1 MKGMRILYALT
12 AVVLFAGCFKEV
24 SYKTSY
30 VLKPL
35 VQELSG
41 DPTQAVAGVK
51 AYAYAADTSLYTV
64 STYED
69 ALNGVITSREN
80 PSEKISTPSATGE
93 AWDQEGTEGWVRMEL
108 TRPTQMIV
116 AVDPSHRLYAYT
128 QQTLT
133 ETLPNLYVSLVFK
146 PWKEG
151 NFYAEGNWQFYNEF
165 YVPPVTLDCYVD
177 PQVELSEGAA
187 PTSIETV
194 KVYAYAVDTTAWFL
208 ASYDDAV
215 AGVLTSKADTTVTR
229 SNPNFQGYL
238 DSTSG
243 LYRMEVTT
251 EQLMLVV
258 VDRTDRLYAYSQR
271 TVDLT
276 GASPTY
282 PLLFRPWKQLW
293 IERDETD
300 GWTLVNPA
308 HAPEE
313 GQSQPQT

>member
-1 MKGMRILYALT
+1 MKGARILYALT
-12 AVVLFAGCFKEV
+12 AAALFAGCFKEV
-24 SYKTSY
+24 SFRTTY

-35 VQELSG
+35 MQELSG
-41 DPTQAVAGVK
+41 DPTQAISGVK
-51 AYAYAADTSLYTV
+51 AYAFAADTSHYKV
-64 STYED
+64 ASYED
-69 ALNGVITSREN
+69 ALNGVITSRTD
-80 PSEKISTPSATGE
+80 PAEKISAPSATGE
-93 AWDQEGTEGWVRMEL
+93 PWEQEGTEGWVRMDL
-108 TRPTQMIV
+108 THPTQMIV
-116 AVDPSHRLYAYT
+116 AVDPSRRLYACT

-133 ETLPNLYVSLVFK
+133 ETLPNLYVALVFK

-151 NFYAEGNWQFYNEF
+151 NYYAEGNWQFYNEF
-165 YVPPVTLDCYVD
+165 YVPPTTLDCYID
-177 PQVELSEGAA
+177 PTIQLAEGAEA
-187 PTSIETV
+187 TAIETV

-229 SNPNFQGYL
+229 SNPNFQAYL
-238 DSTSG
+238 DSGSG

-282 PLLFRPWKQLW
+282 PLLFRPWTQRW

-308 HAPEE
+308 YAPAEE
-313 GQSQPQT
+313 GAANTE